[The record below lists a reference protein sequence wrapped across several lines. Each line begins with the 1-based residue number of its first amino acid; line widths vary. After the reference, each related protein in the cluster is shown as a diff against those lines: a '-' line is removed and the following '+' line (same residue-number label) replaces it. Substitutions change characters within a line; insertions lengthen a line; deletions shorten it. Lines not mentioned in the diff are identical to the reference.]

1 MPKVC
6 VRSADTTPG
15 EYDVSYSN
23 SPIEVRTISSST
35 STNP

>member
-6 VRSADTTPG
+6 VRNADTTPG

-23 SPIEVRTISSST
+23 SPIEVRTMSSRT
-35 STNP
+35 SVNS